1 MSPKLQIIIGAIIIL
16 ALIYIAHTIKKNAID
31 IKYALIW
38 FAVGIILLV
47 FDIFPGLLE
56 MVTKIMGIELP
67 VNMLF
72 FMGFC
77 LAILIIFMLS
87 VYISKLMDQ
96 VKRLTQEIALINEKI
111 NKDDE

>member
-1 MSPKLQIIIGAIIIL
+1 MSPRLQIIIGATIIL

-38 FAVGIILLV
+38 FVVGFVLLI
-47 FDIFPGLLE
+47 FDLFPGLLNF
-56 MVTKIMGIELP
+56 VTKGMGIALP